1 MATEAVVETV
11 SVVLPDAARVPGLK
25 AAVAPEG
32 NPLAANVT
40 ELLNPF
46 RMLNATV

>member
-1 MATEAVVETV
+1 VVETV
-11 SVVLPDAARVPGLK
+11 NVVLPEAAMDAGLK

-32 NPLAANVT
+32 NPVAANVT

-46 RMLNATV
+46 NILNATV